1 LANFTEKWQKA
12 SKDSGGLG
20 SKISGGLRST
30 EPLKPKLELA
40 SRQIQ
45 IEVAKLEQAS
55 AKLREKDAQI
65 FSKIVSSMQKND
77 DVRASMLAN
86 ELTEVRKMN
95 NVVSHAKLALEQLN
109 LRLSTIQE
117 LGDLANTLA
126 PAINVIKGVQPS
138 LLNLV
143 PEAEREIG
151 EISGLL
157 SGILV
162 DAGNLNPGELKF
174 EPTSEEAE
182 KVIEE
187 AGAIVEQRMR
197 AKFPDIPLPGIPQ
210 ESDEPLEAETA

>member
-1 LANFTEKWQKA
+1 MGNFSEKWQKA
-12 SKDSGGLG
+12 TKDSEGIG
-20 SKISGGLRST
+20 SKLVGGLRST
-30 EPLKPKLELA
+30 EPLRPKLELA

-45 IEVAKLEQAS
+45 IQVAKLDQAS
-55 AKLREKDAQI
+55 FKLREKDAAI
-65 FSKIVSSMQKND
+65 FSKIVSSMQRND

-86 ELTEVRKMN
+86 ELSEVRKMN

-117 LGDLANTLA
+117 LGELANTLT
-126 PAINVIKGVQPS
+126 PAIEVIKGVQPG
-138 LLNLV
+138 LINLV
-143 PEAEREIG
+143 PDAEREIG

-162 DAGNLNPGELKF
+162 DAGQLNPGQLTF

-197 AKFPDIPLPGIPQ
+197 VKFPDVPEEP
-210 ESDEPLEAETA
+210 ESFEPEPA

>member
-1 LANFTEKWQKA
+1 MGA
-12 SKDSGGLG
+12 
-20 SKISGGLRST
+20 KITGGLRST

-45 IEVAKLEQAS
+45 IEVVKLEQAS
-55 AKLREKDAQI
+55 TKLREKDAQI

-126 PAINVIKGVQPS
+126 PAISVIKGVQPS

-143 PEAEREIG
+143 PDAEREIG

-162 DAGNLNPGELKF
+162 DAGNLNPGELTF
-174 EPTSEEAE
+174 EPTSDEAE

-187 AGAIVEQRMR
+187 ASTIVEQRMR
-197 AKFPDIPLPGIPQ
+197 AKFPDVPLPGIPQ
-210 ESDEPLEAETA
+210 ESDESLEAETA

>member
-1 LANFTEKWQKA
+1 MANFTEKWQRTT
-12 SKDSGGLG
+12 KDTGGLG
-20 SKISGGLRST
+20 SKIVGGLRSA

-45 IEVAKLEQAS
+45 IEVTKLELAS
-55 AKLREKDAQI
+55 VKLREKDASI
-65 FSKIVSSMQKND
+65 FSKIVSSMQRND

-95 NVVSHAKLALEQLN
+95 NIVSHAKLALEQLN

-126 PAINVIKGVQPS
+126 PAIEVIKGVQPG
-138 LLNLV
+138 LINYV

-162 DAGNLNPGELKF
+162 DAGNLNAGELKF
-174 EPTSEEAE
+174 EPNSEEAE

-187 AGAIVEQRMR
+187 ASTIVEQKMR
-197 AKFPDIPLPGIPQ
+197 AKFPDVPQ
-210 ESDEPLEAETA
+210 ESDTGELEPA